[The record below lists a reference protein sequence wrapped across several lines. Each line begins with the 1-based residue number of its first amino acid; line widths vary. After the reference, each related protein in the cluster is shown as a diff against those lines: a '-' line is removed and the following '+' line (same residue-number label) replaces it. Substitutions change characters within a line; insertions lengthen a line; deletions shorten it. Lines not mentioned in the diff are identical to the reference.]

1 MNEINLSCAPAD
13 RRQWNNWTDIDW
25 VRCEAAVQKLQGRI
39 VKAQKE
45 GRPGK
50 VKALQW
56 TLTHSFYA
64 KALAVKRVTSN
75 KGKNTVGVDKI
86 LWTTPNAKMGAV
98 ADLKRRGYNPQ
109 PLRRVHIKKSN
120 GKLRPLGIPTM
131 KDRAMQALYLMALNP
146 VAETTADRHSY
157 GFRRERCT
165 VDAIVQCHTILSK
178 EVSPQWILEGDIK
191 GCFDHISHQWLLDNI
206 PTDKVML
213 CKWLESGFV
222 FNRQLFPTEEGAP
235 QGGII
240 SPTLANMALDGL
252 QAMLAENFKLRRT
265 KMGYFNPMVNLVRYA
280 DDFII
285 TCSDRETLETLVR
298 PAVSEFLQARGLTL
312 SEEKTKITHIDEGF
326 DFLGFNVRKYK
337 GTLLIKPSKKNVKE
351 FLAKIKSIVRK
362 NQAIRQDKL
371 IGLLNPVITGWG
383 NYYKGCVAAK
393 TFKNADAQI
402 FYKLWAWALRR
413 HRHKGK
419 KWVYNR
425 YFLSKES
432 FYTFL
437 EQGLC
442 LFNEETN
449 YRSSLSPFG
458 IKMAD
463 RVSGIPIHLDI
474 SDYPMKKGWISNRNR
489 VVIGPSGGGKSFI
502 LNHIC
507 RQYYEQGAHIVIVD
521 TGNSY
526 QGLCSLIRQ
535 KTKGRDGIYFTYQ
548 EDAPV
553 AFNPF
558 FVEDGVY
565 DVEKRES
572 LKTLLLTL
580 WKRESEEPTRAEEV
594 ALSNAVNLY
603 LSQLKTGTAVT
614 PSFNTFYEF
623 VATDYRRLLEKKR
636 VREKDF
642 DIENFL
648 NVLEP
653 YYRGGEY
660 DYLLNSDKQ
669 LDLLDK
675 RFIVFELD
683 NISENKV
690 LYPVI
695 TLIIMETFLTKMR
708 RLKGI
713 RKVLLL
719 EEAWKAIAKAGMAGF
734 IKYLYKTCRKYFGEC
749 MCVTQELDDLLSS
762 PVLKESVI
770 ANCDCRIL
778 LDMRKYANKFDEI
791 QELLGLSD
799 KERNQVLSINRA
811 NDPKRRYKE
820 VWIGLGG
827 VHSAVY
833 ATETSLEEYLCYTT
847 EETEKLELQRLT
859 EKLGGNIELAIRQ
872 LAEQKR
878 NEDH

>member
-75 KGKNTVGVDKI
+75 KGKNTAGVDKV

-285 TCSDRETLETLVR
+285 TCSDREILESQIK

-351 FLAKIKSIVRK
+351 FLAKIKAIIRK

-572 LKTLLLTL
+572 LKALLLTL

-734 IKYLYKTCRKYFGEC
+734 IKYLCA
-749 MCVTQELDDLLSS
+749 
-762 PVLKESVI
+762 PVQ
-770 ANCDCRIL
+770 A
-778 LDMRKYANKFDEI
+778 A
-791 QELLGLSD
+791 
-799 KERNQVLSINRA
+799 
-811 NDPKRRYKE
+811 
-820 VWIGLGG
+820 
-827 VHSAVY
+827 
-833 ATETSLEEYLCYTT
+833 
-847 EETEKLELQRLT
+847 
-859 EKLGGNIELAIRQ
+859 
-872 LAEQKR
+872 
-878 NEDH
+878 

>member
-351 FLAKIKSIVRK
+351 FLAKIKAIIRK

-572 LKTLLLTL
+572 LKALLLTL

-603 LSQLKTGTAVT
+603 LSQLKPGPAVT

-734 IKYLYKTCRKYFGEC
+734 IKYLCA
-749 MCVTQELDDLLSS
+749 
-762 PVLKESVI
+762 PVQ
-770 ANCDCRIL
+770 A
-778 LDMRKYANKFDEI
+778 A
-791 QELLGLSD
+791 
-799 KERNQVLSINRA
+799 
-811 NDPKRRYKE
+811 
-820 VWIGLGG
+820 
-827 VHSAVY
+827 
-833 ATETSLEEYLCYTT
+833 
-847 EETEKLELQRLT
+847 
-859 EKLGGNIELAIRQ
+859 
-872 LAEQKR
+872 
-878 NEDH
+878 

>member
-75 KGKNTVGVDKI
+75 KGKNTAGVDKV

-351 FLAKIKSIVRK
+351 FLAKIKAIIRK

-572 LKTLLLTL
+572 LKALLLTL

-734 IKYLYKTCRKYFGEC
+734 IKYLCA
-749 MCVTQELDDLLSS
+749 
-762 PVLKESVI
+762 PVQ
-770 ANCDCRIL
+770 A
-778 LDMRKYANKFDEI
+778 A
-791 QELLGLSD
+791 
-799 KERNQVLSINRA
+799 
-811 NDPKRRYKE
+811 
-820 VWIGLGG
+820 
-827 VHSAVY
+827 
-833 ATETSLEEYLCYTT
+833 
-847 EETEKLELQRLT
+847 
-859 EKLGGNIELAIRQ
+859 
-872 LAEQKR
+872 
-878 NEDH
+878 

>member
-1 MNEINLSCAPAD
+1 MQMNEINLSCAPAD

-351 FLAKIKSIVRK
+351 FLAKIKAIIRK

-572 LKTLLLTL
+572 LKALLLTL

-734 IKYLYKTCRKYFGEC
+734 IKYLCA
-749 MCVTQELDDLLSS
+749 
-762 PVLKESVI
+762 PVQ
-770 ANCDCRIL
+770 A
-778 LDMRKYANKFDEI
+778 A
-791 QELLGLSD
+791 
-799 KERNQVLSINRA
+799 
-811 NDPKRRYKE
+811 
-820 VWIGLGG
+820 
-827 VHSAVY
+827 
-833 ATETSLEEYLCYTT
+833 
-847 EETEKLELQRLT
+847 
-859 EKLGGNIELAIRQ
+859 
-872 LAEQKR
+872 
-878 NEDH
+878 

>member
-1 MNEINLSCAPAD
+1 MAFEVTLPELFTVSSQEYEALHGVWLKAVKVLPDYTVVHKQDIFVQEQYRSDIGKDDLSFLSRSFERHFNERPFLHHTCYLFITKTTRAQS
-13 RRQWNNWTDIDW
+13 RRQSDCS
-25 VRCEAAVQKLQGRI
+25 VLC
-39 VKAQKE
+39 
-45 GRPGK
+45 
-50 VKALQW
+50 
-56 TLTHSFYA
+56 
-64 KALAVKRVTSN
+64 
-75 KGKNTVGVDKI
+75 
-86 LWTTPNAKMGAV
+86 
-98 ADLKRRGYNPQ
+98 RG
-109 PLRRVHIKKSN
+109 
-120 GKLRPLGIPTM
+120 
-131 KDRAMQALYLMALNP
+131 
-146 VAETTADRHSY
+146 
-157 GFRRERCT
+157 
-165 VDAIVQCHTILSK
+165 
-178 EVSPQWILEGDIK
+178 
-191 GCFDHISHQWLLDNI
+191 
-206 PTDKVML
+206 
-213 CKWLESGFV
+213 
-222 FNRQLFPTEEGAP
+222 
-235 QGGII
+235 
-240 SPTLANMALDGL
+240 
-252 QAMLAENFKLRRT
+252 
-265 KMGYFNPMVNLVRYA
+265 
-280 DDFII
+280 
-285 TCSDRETLETLVR
+285 TLVPKELQDKDTTTR
-298 PAVSEFLQARGLTL
+298 FLEAVEQFA
-312 SEEKTKITHIDEGF
+312 
-326 DFLGFNVRKYK
+326 
-337 GTLLIKPSKKNVKE
+337 
-351 FLAKIKSIVRK
+351 SIVRESGH
-362 NQAIRQDKL
+362 IRLRRLGADEIAGNSRIFGNPRTLSHAVTVREDPVAGHASL
-371 IGLLNPVITGWG
+371 IPTGCGSATRRCACIRFPIWTTSPAAFVRMTATNASRPERSDCRLSFAAPVGLLLSCNHIYNQYLFLDNSDENLRQFERTARNMQSLAQYSRSNQINKEWIDDYLNEAHSFSLTSIRAHFNVMAWG
-383 NYYKGCVAAK
+383 EGSEELKQIRNDVGAQLALMGCTPRHNTVDVPTLFWAAIPGNEGD
-393 TFKNADAQI
+393 FPAE
-402 FYKLWAWALRR
+402 
-413 HRHKGK
+413 
-419 KWVYNR
+419 
-425 YFLSKES
+425 ES

-572 LKTLLLTL
+572 LKALLLTL

-811 NDPKRRYKE
+811 NHPKRCYKE

-847 EETEKLELQRLT
+847 EETEKLELATSHGEAR
-859 EKLGGNIELAIRQ
+859 RQ
-872 LAEQKR
+872 YRAGHTPVGRAKTQ
-878 NEDH
+878 

>member
-75 KGKNTVGVDKI
+75 KGKNTAGVDKV

-285 TCSDRETLETLVR
+285 TCSDREILESQIK

-337 GTLLIKPSKKNVKE
+337 GTLLIKPCLFFTRRS
-351 FLAKIKSIVRK
+351 FLERCFKGFPSGIIHEDHIFAMDV
-362 NQAIRQDKL
+362 
-371 IGLLNPVITGWG
+371 LLNARRARYIAQPYFKRRVRGSSTMTGRFG
-383 NYYKGCVAAK
+383 MRNIEGYTSVC
-393 TFKNADAQI
+393 TRMR
-402 FYKLWAWALRR
+402 AL
-413 HRHKGK
+413 G
-419 KWVYNR
+419 
-425 YFLSKES
+425 
-432 FYTFL
+432 
-437 EQGLC
+437 
-442 LFNEETN
+442 EE
-449 YRSSLSPFG
+449 RPEW
-458 IKMAD
+458 KA
-463 RVSGIPIHLDI
+463 
-474 SDYPMKKGWISNRNR
+474 
-489 VVIGPSGGGKSFI
+489 VIGK
-502 LNHIC
+502 
-507 RQYYEQGAHIVIVD
+507 
-521 TGNSY
+521 
-526 QGLCSLIRQ
+526 
-535 KTKGRDGIYFTYQ
+535 
-548 EDAPV
+548 
-553 AFNPF
+553 
-558 FVEDGVY
+558 
-565 DVEKRES
+565 
-572 LKTLLLTL
+572 
-580 WKRESEEPTRAEEV
+580 
-594 ALSNAVNLY
+594 Y
-603 LSQLKTGTAVT
+603 LSYTLNDVIWAGHRM
-614 PSFNTFYEF
+614 S
-623 VATDYRRLLEKKR
+623 LLEK
-636 VREKDF
+636 VETAC
-642 DIENFL
+642 
-648 NVLEP
+648 
-653 YYRGGEY
+653 
-660 DYLLNSDKQ
+660 
-669 LDLLDK
+669 
-675 RFIVFELD
+675 RF
-683 NISENKV
+683 
-690 LYPVI
+690 
-695 TLIIMETFLTKMR
+695 R
-708 RLKGI
+708 RLRLG
-713 RKVLLL
+713 
-719 EEAWKAIAKAGMAGF
+719 
-734 IKYLYKTCRKYFGEC
+734 KYVSFRNWAVFW
-749 MCVTQELDDLLSS
+749 
-762 PVLKESVI
+762 LK
-770 ANCDCRIL
+770 
-778 LDMRKYANKFDEI
+778 KK
-791 QELLGLSD
+791 
-799 KERNQVLSINRA
+799 
-811 NDPKRRYKE
+811 
-820 VWIGLGG
+820 
-827 VHSAVY
+827 
-833 ATETSLEEYLCYTT
+833 
-847 EETEKLELQRLT
+847 
-859 EKLGGNIELAIRQ
+859 
-872 LAEQKR
+872 
-878 NEDH
+878 

>member
-351 FLAKIKSIVRK
+351 FLAKIKAIIRK

-572 LKTLLLTL
+572 LKALLLTL
-580 WKRESEEPTRAEEV
+580 WKRESEDPTRAEEV

-734 IKYLYKTCRKYFGEC
+734 IKYLCA
-749 MCVTQELDDLLSS
+749 
-762 PVLKESVI
+762 PVQ
-770 ANCDCRIL
+770 A
-778 LDMRKYANKFDEI
+778 A
-791 QELLGLSD
+791 
-799 KERNQVLSINRA
+799 
-811 NDPKRRYKE
+811 
-820 VWIGLGG
+820 
-827 VHSAVY
+827 
-833 ATETSLEEYLCYTT
+833 
-847 EETEKLELQRLT
+847 
-859 EKLGGNIELAIRQ
+859 
-872 LAEQKR
+872 
-878 NEDH
+878 

>member
-75 KGKNTVGVDKI
+75 KGKNTVGVDKV

-351 FLAKIKSIVRK
+351 FLAKIKAIIRK

-572 LKTLLLTL
+572 LKALLLTL

-734 IKYLYKTCRKYFGEC
+734 IKYLCA
-749 MCVTQELDDLLSS
+749 
-762 PVLKESVI
+762 PVQ
-770 ANCDCRIL
+770 A
-778 LDMRKYANKFDEI
+778 A
-791 QELLGLSD
+791 
-799 KERNQVLSINRA
+799 
-811 NDPKRRYKE
+811 
-820 VWIGLGG
+820 
-827 VHSAVY
+827 
-833 ATETSLEEYLCYTT
+833 
-847 EETEKLELQRLT
+847 
-859 EKLGGNIELAIRQ
+859 
-872 LAEQKR
+872 
-878 NEDH
+878 